1 MGIKHDTKKSKRHST
16 QIQETPI
23 SHKLTY
29 LGHARAMSD
38 ARMFFD
44 RREVPR
50 RGHGAEVIGAR
61 REEKEG
67 ERGRRPRV
75 LNCTSSDS
83 PEGEGGGRRGR
94 GKAGGG
100 QMRCRMQ
107 ERLSAIKTVRKQNST
122 PRFQTQDPKPSTLNP
137 EP

>member
-1 MGIKHDTKKSKRHST
+1 MGSKHDTKKAKRHST

-38 ARMFFD
+38 ASMFFD

-50 RGHGAEVIGAR
+50 RGHGTEVIGAR

-67 ERGRRPRV
+67 GR
-75 LNCTSSDS
+75 
-83 PEGEGGGRRGR
+83 EGGREA
-94 GKAGGG
+94 AG
-100 QMRCRMQ
+100 
-107 ERLSAIKTVRKQNST
+107 
-122 PRFQTQDPKPSTLNP
+122 LN
-137 EP
+137 